1 MKEAVSNRQGA
12 AHASTQRERAGGG
25 SAVSLALRLLSL
37 GPLLILI
44 LLAAAISQL
53 TPDFLKPINIGNIIA
68 QTAVIAIVAIGQQLA
83 ILTRGIDL
91 SVGANLAL
99 ATVIGGLVFRSHD
112 SALLVGLAMV
122 ASATLVGAINGVVFV
137 YGRLPH
143 PFIITLAT
151 LSICRGLA
159 LELAIGHTTMRGM
172 PDWISTLGGSEIFGV
187 PNSFFVVLA
196 VTLAALIMTKAMV
209 WGRWIYAVGGNP
221 EAALEMGIPVK
232 GVLVSTYV
240 ISGFCAGIGAIVL
253 AGRTGASSPLYGN
266 LLELDTIAAVI
277 IGGASFLGGRGQVG
291 HALVGAVMIGVIR
304 NALNLL
310 SVDVFFQMIAIG
322 LIIVVAVEA
331 DVLRSRLEARARSFR
346 RPGPNEFGLDRPGS
360 LSASGREAIRR
371 RACSQGRQPGGV
383 PQRSS
388 RFARRQRGRQVD
400 ARQMHQRRL
409 CARCGRNPARRRAV
423 PIHSPAATRH
433 AGIETVYQDLAL
445 FDNLTPSQ
453 NFYCGREIAFPA
465 WLPRGLRFLN
475 GRTMDREAAAVLER
489 LRVKLPNLDAP
500 VALMSGGQRQ
510 ADSGRARDCVR
521 AQGRDP
527 RRADRRARG
536 ARVPQGPRP
545 DRAAPLEG
553 NAVILITHNMEH
565 VVELADR
572 AIVLRHGRKVGE
584 LKPDRANQ
592 KELVALIVGAE
603 A

>member
-1 MKEAVSNRQGA
+1 VSNRQGA
-12 AHASTQRERAGGG
+12 AQVSTLRDRTGGG
-25 SAVSLALRLLSL
+25 VAVSLALRLLGF

-53 TPDFLKPINIGNIIA
+53 TPDFLKPVNIGNILA

-99 ATVIGGLVFRSHD
+99 ATVIGGLVFRGHD
-112 SALLVGLAMV
+112 SALLVGLAML
-122 ASATLVGAINGVVFV
+122 ASATFVGAINGVVFV

-159 LELAIGHTTMRGM
+159 LELSIGHTTMRGM
-172 PDWISTLGGSEIFGV
+172 PDWISTLGGSETFGV

-196 VTLAALIMTKAMV
+196 IALAALVMTKAMV

-240 ISGFCAGIGAIVL
+240 ISGLCVGVGAIVL

-277 IGGASFLGGRGQVG
+277 IGGASFLGGRGHIG

-331 DVLRSRLEARARSFR
+331 DVLRSRLEARARSIQAVR
-346 RPGPNEFGLDRPGS
+346 
-360 LSASGREAIRR
+360 
-371 RACSQGRQPGGV
+371 SQ
-383 PQRSS
+383 
-388 RFARRQRGRQVD
+388 
-400 ARQMHQRRL
+400 
-409 CARCGRNPARRRAV
+409 
-423 PIHSPAATRH
+423 
-433 AGIETVYQDLAL
+433 
-445 FDNLTPSQ
+445 
-453 NFYCGREIAFPA
+453 
-465 WLPRGLRFLN
+465 
-475 GRTMDREAAAVLER
+475 
-489 LRVKLPNLDAP
+489 
-500 VALMSGGQRQ
+500 
-510 ADSGRARDCVR
+510 
-521 AQGRDP
+521 
-527 RRADRRARG
+527 
-536 ARVPQGPRP
+536 
-545 DRAAPLEG
+545 
-553 NAVILITHNMEH
+553 
-565 VVELADR
+565 
-572 AIVLRHGRKVGE
+572 
-584 LKPDRANQ
+584 
-592 KELVALIVGAE
+592 
-603 A
+603 